1 VTVQA
6 APESTPVADPDAG
19 SAADASSSPPP
30 SVHPHLLFWVPAL
43 LRLGLVFV
51 AAGVCWWLFGLVTGL
66 CVALAITVTMLV
78 VQLAYLHQLGEWLNH
93 PHSSRLPDGWG
104 AWTDVFARLYR
115 LRRDDER
122 NQDELAEWLAR
133 FRQAMHLLPEGVA
146 IMDDVLLLEWC
157 NPAAERHLGLTLDKD
172 KGRRVT
178 NLIRHPEFIDY
189 IILGRYQQPLT
200 LAFRG
205 RKLVVQVIPFE
216 NRRQILVTH
225 DATETERIEAMR
237 RDFIANAS
245 HELRTP
251 LTVIVGFLEIALADP
266 GLDEKTRTAHL
277 VLMTEQAQRMQRLI
291 GDMLTLSRLESDE
304 YPLKRERVDMKALVE
319 QVALDARALS
329 NGRHEIEFSAEGP
342 DLMGGTEELCSAFGN
357 LATNAVRYTP
367 EGGRILISWTRG
379 EKDLRFAV
387 ADTGIG
393 IDEQHISRLTER
405 FYRVDKSRS
414 RETQGTGLG
423 LAIVKHVLLRHGGKL
438 VITSEPGKGSVFT
451 AVLPNTSL
459 PG

>member
-1 VTVQA
+1 VQA
-6 APESTPVADPDAG
+6 APDATPGATPDTP
-19 SAADASSSPPP
+19 AASGI
-30 SVHPHLLFWVPAL
+30 HPHLLFWVPAL
-43 LRLGLVFV
+43 LRLGLVF
-51 AAGVCWWLFGLVTGL
+51 AAGGIAWWLFGLVAGL
-66 CVALAITVTMLV
+66 ALSLAITVVLLG
-78 VQLAYLHQLGEWLNH
+78 VQLAYLHQLGEWLDH

-122 NQDELAEWLAR
+122 HQDELAEWLAR

-157 NPAAERHLGLTLDKD
+157 NPAAERHLGLTLEKD

-189 IILGRYQQPLT
+189 IILGRYDQPLT

-205 RKLVVQVIPFE
+205 RKLIVQIIPFE

-251 LTVIVGFLEIALADP
+251 LTVIVGFLEIAMADP
-266 GLDEKTRTAHL
+266 GMDSDTRIAHL
-277 VLMTEQAQRMQRLI
+277 RLMTEQGQRMQRLI
-291 GDMLTLSRLESDE
+291 EDMLTLSRLESDE
-304 YPLKRERVDMKALVE
+304 YPLKRERVDIKALVE

-329 NGRHEIEFSAEGP
+329 NGRHTIDFTVDGP
-342 DLMGGTEELCSAFGN
+342 DLMGSTDELRSAFGN

-367 EGGRILISWTRG
+367 AGGSIRLSWEHGTS
-379 EKDLRFAV
+379 DLRFSV

-438 VITSEPGKGSVFT
+438 SIRSEAGKGSVFT
-451 AVLPNTSL
+451 ASLPNTSL

>member
-1 VTVQA
+1 L
-6 APESTPVADPDAG
+6 
-19 SAADASSSPPP
+19 SPT
-30 SVHPHLLFWVPAL
+30 LLFWVPAL
-43 LRLGLVFV
+43 LRLGLAFA
-51 AAGVCWWLFGLVTGL
+51 AAGIVGWMTGPLSGLAF
-66 CVALAITVTMLV
+66 ALLIAVVSLV
-78 VQLAYLHQLGEWLNH
+78 IQLSYLYRLGEWLH
-93 PHSSRLPDGWG
+93 DPKSARLPDGWG
-104 AWTDVFARLYR
+104 AWTEVFARLYR

-122 NQDELAEWLAR
+122 NQNELTEWLAR

-146 IMDDVLLLEWC
+146 IMDDVLFLEWC
-157 NPAAERHLGLTLDKD
+157 NPAAERHLGLTLEQD

-178 NLIRHPEFIDY
+178 NLVRHPEFIDY
-189 IILGRYQQPLT
+189 IILGRYEQPLT
-200 LAFRG
+200 LAIRG

-266 GLDEKTRTAHL
+266 GLDERTRTAHL
-277 VLMTEQAQRMQRLI
+277 NLMTEQAGRMQRLI
-291 GDMLTLSRLESDE
+291 EDMLTLSRLESDE
-304 YPLKRERVDMKALVE
+304 YPLKRERVDVHALVE
-319 QVALDARALS
+319 QVANDARALS
-329 NGRHEIEFSAEGP
+329 NGRHEIGFTVDGP
-342 DLMGGTEELCSAFGN
+342 DVMGSLDELRSAFGN
-357 LATNAVRYTP
+357 LASNAVRYTP
-367 EGGRILISWTRG
+367 GGGRIQLSWQRG
-379 EKDLRFAV
+379 PNDLRFEV
-387 ADTGIG
+387 SDSGIG
-393 IDEQHISRLTER
+393 IDAQHISRLTER

-438 VITSEPGKGSVFT
+438 AIRSTPGQGSVFT
-451 AVLPNTSL
+451 ASLPNTSL